1 MEIEPWAGVVL
12 PVTLRLV
19 PASLPNSELLLAV
32 PAGVA
37 MVSLVATGVTLSNTV
52 AVEVLPNASVVV

>member
-1 MEIEPWAGVVL
+1 MEIAPWAGVVL

-19 PASLPNSELLLAV
+19 PASLPNNELLLAV

-37 MVSLVATGVTLSNTV
+37 MESLVATGVTLSNTV
-52 AVEVLPNASVVV
+52 AVEVLPYESVVV